1 MAAARPVR
9 PVRLPADM
17 AKVKPGEVPP
27 YLLRSIRPYGRLH
40 WLAAQA
46 WEAMR
51 KQAHK
56 EGIRPLKPTSVADTY
71 RDLVT
76 QERGFLARYTTAPI
90 SNSTSI
96 RMYKGQRY
104 YLKPGLAPMAVPG
117 TSRHNLGL
125 AIDVADAHGERLRW
139 LEEVALTFGF
149 CWEFRD
155 GREPWHIVYF
165 KAESI
170 PARVQQWLDTHA
182 K

>member
-1 MAAARPVR
+1 MAATRPVR
-9 PVRLPADM
+9 LVRLPADLGN
-17 AKVKPGEVPP
+17 VKPGEVPA

-46 WEAMR
+46 WEALR

-56 EGIRPLKPTSVADTY
+56 DGVRPMKPTSVADTY
-71 RDLVT
+71 RDLAT

-90 SNSTSI
+90 IGSTSI

-125 AIDVADAHGERLRW
+125 AVDVSSAHGERLRW
-139 LEEVALTFGF
+139 LEENAISFEF

-165 KAESI
+165 RAELV
-170 PARVQQWLDTHA
+170 PARVQLWLDTHA
-182 K
+182 Q